1 MLKESHDI
9 RLVLMLSTLTEHQ
22 SVIKVVSICETSLKF
37 AVEYSKTMSG
47 LCDMVYTVF

>member
-22 SVIKVVSICETSLKF
+22 SVIKVVSICLKF